1 MSGGAAPADRELRAP
16 SVQSS
21 LDDLASDLRE
31 FNTGLKAHSAGLA
44 ELAAAKP
51 QIKRWQFEL
60 ALKPESP
67 IHERILGGDK
77 IARRQAALYGS
88 GGRPSVS
95 AAEHLRRA
103 ARPVIGAFGLMSAQ
117 GER

>member
-1 MSGGAAPADRELRAP
+1 MPGSIDLMSGGAAPADREPRAP

-31 FNTGLKAHSAGLA
+31 FNTGLKAHSAGLV

-77 IARRQAALYGS
+77 IARRQAALHGS

-95 AAEHLRRA
+95 ADL
-103 ARPVIGAFGLMSAQ
+103 GMYDGLHDP
-117 GER
+117 